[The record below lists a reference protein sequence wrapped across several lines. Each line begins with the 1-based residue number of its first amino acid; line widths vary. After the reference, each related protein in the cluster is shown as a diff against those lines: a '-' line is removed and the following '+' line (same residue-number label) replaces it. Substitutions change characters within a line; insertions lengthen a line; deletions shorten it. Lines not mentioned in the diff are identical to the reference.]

1 MVEEIRYKYKE
12 FIFYLMPEFTL
23 LAFSSAVEA
32 LRLANYIVGYELY
45 RWRTVSLD
53 GDKVKSSCGIALDCT
68 SSLSNEVRLTGY
80 ADETFMAV
88 ICGGMN
94 IERHY
99 NKQIGVWLRKC
110 RQNNVAVAS
119 LCTGAHVL
127 AKADLLIDKKC
138 VIHWENIPSFMEQF
152 SNASVQARLF
162 EVDSSV
168 HTCAGGMAA
177 FDMLLHFI
185 RQDCDDSVVA
195 RICEQAIVDK
205 VRNID
210 DKQRLPFSSA
220 SLRHHPTVT
229 KLIEK
234 MQETISEPVP
244 VDRLMLDLGLTRRQ
258 IERHFRTEMKISPAR
273 YYMRLRLE
281 RARLLLQHMD
291 MPIIEIA
298 IASGF
303 SSASHFSKSYREV
316 YGCSPHEARKTKQTI
331 IATRS

>member
-1 MVEEIRYKYKE
+1 
-12 FIFYLMPEFTL
+12 
-23 LAFSSAVEA
+23 
-32 LRLANYIVGYELY
+32 
-45 RWRTVSLD
+45 
-53 GDKVKSSCGIALDCT
+53 
-68 SSLSNEVRLTGY
+68 
-80 ADETFMAV
+80 
-88 ICGGMN
+88 
-94 IERHY
+94 
-99 NKQIGVWLRKC
+99 
-110 RQNNVAVAS
+110 
-119 LCTGAHVL
+119 
-127 AKADLLIDKKC
+127 
-138 VIHWENIPSFMEQF
+138 MEQF

-168 HTCAGGMAA
+168 HTCAGGTAA